1 MSTIFINGLG
11 LIGSSIARIIRKSA
25 PDVRILGNDINK
37 KNIDFLLKHNIINKS
52 INFEEGSKQ
61 ADVII
66 LASPVN
72 GIIEDI
78 KRLSVLQLKSSVIVT
93 DVGSS
98 KVNIQK
104 AAKQLEQKGITFIGG
119 HPMAGSDTTG
129 SKNGSIKMLS
139 NHTYFLVNLNAKK
152 SQVNILKSLLHVGNL
167 KFKET
172 SAEEHDQIVSTI
184 SHLPHLIIY
193 ALTLSIHNSLKDN
206 CTTDITMGNGLLDS
220 TRIAKSNPDVWSD
233 ILTSNS
239 VNLLS
244 QIDMFE
250 NKLAELKQLIINNK
264 HNELHQIIINA
275 NKARNSWEDN
285 VKKI

>member
-1 MSTIFINGLG
+1 MTKIFINGLG
-11 LIGSSIARIIRKSA
+11 LIGSSIARIIKKSE
-25 PDVRILGNDINK
+25 PDAIIMGNDINQ
-37 KNIDFLLKHNIINKS
+37 KNCDYLLENKIINKS
-52 INFEEGSKQ
+52 INFEDGSKQ

-78 KRLSVLQLKSSVIVT
+78 KRLSVLQLKSSAIVT

-104 AAKQLEQKGITFIGG
+104 AAKQLDQKGITFIGG
-119 HPMAGSDTTG
+119 HPIAGSDITG

-139 NHTYFLVNLNAKK
+139 NHTYFLVNLNA
-152 SQVNILKSLLHVGNL
+152 QNNQINILKSLLHVGNL

-172 SAEEHDQIVSTI
+172 SAEEHDQIVSAV
-184 SHLPHLIIY
+184 SHLPHLISY
-193 ALTLSIHNSLKDN
+193 ALTLSINNSLKDN
-206 CTTDITMGNGLLDS
+206 RTNDIIMGNGLLDS
-220 TRIAKSNPDVWSD
+220 TRIAKSDPIVWSD

-239 VNLLS
+239 GNLLD

-250 NKLAELKQLIINNK
+250 NKLSELKQLIINNR
-264 HNELHQIIINA
+264 HTELHQIIVEA
-275 NKARNSWEDN
+275 NKTRNSWENN
-285 VKKI
+285 VKTI

>member
-1 MSTIFINGLG
+1 MTKIFINGLG
-11 LIGSSIARIIRKSA
+11 LIGSSIARIIKKSE
-25 PDVRILGNDINK
+25 PDAIIMGNDINQ
-37 KNIDFLLKHNIINKS
+37 KNCDYLLEHKIINKS
-52 INFEEGSKQ
+52 INFEDGSKQ

-104 AAKQLEQKGITFIGG
+104 AAKQLDQKGITFIGG
-119 HPMAGSDTTG
+119 HPMAGSDITG

-139 NHTYFLVNLNAKK
+139 NHTYFLVNLNA
-152 SQVNILKSLLHVGNL
+152 QNNQINILKSLLHVGNL

-172 SAEEHDQIVSTI
+172 SAEEHDQIVSAI
-184 SHLPHLIIY
+184 SHLPHLISY
-193 ALTLSIHNSLKDN
+193 ALTLSINNSLKDN
-206 CTTDITMGNGLLDS
+206 CTNDIIMGNGLLDS
-220 TRIAKSNPDVWSD
+220 TRIAKSDPIVWSD

-239 VNLLS
+239 GNLLD
-244 QIDMFE
+244 QIESFE
-250 NKLAELKQLIINNK
+250 NQLGELKRIVIDKQPDELRKFIISANKTRKEWEKNNK
-264 HNELHQIIINA
+264 
-275 NKARNSWEDN
+275 
-285 VKKI
+285 